1 MAKWMRQAVSAALVS
16 ALVLTGLLSN
26 GPATAY
32 AQKKSPAKPA
42 AKPAATAY
50 DRGYLKGYNSGYT
63 QGQSDWNRG
72 VPRDLFSS
80 DAYAR
85 REQNYDLSLAS
96 SEEYQQAFNLGLEF
110 GYIDGYFGRTRSTS
124 VPSNGAV
131 IAKANALANAQRER
145 EQIDDQA
152 ARAENTTRPAEP
164 SRGSQRQPR
173 DEQPRDQQPRDQQP
187 QDQQPQTRDRIA
199 RPGPLDVAP
208 NTLLNLR
215 LETTIDT
222 KNNRAGDRFRAV
234 VIAPPEYEGAT
245 VEGHISGINKSG
257 KVSGRTELALA
268 FDSISMP
275 DGREAPLAAS
285 LEKVVE
291 SETVKKVDEEGNV
304 QSGSRSTDSKIRGG
318 AGAAAGAIIGGI
330 VGGAKGAVLG
340 AILGGAAGVGTV
352 YVEGGKDLI
361 LEPGT
366 EMIIRTE
373 RTRSR

>member
-1 MAKWMRQAVSAALVS
+1 MKHMAKWIRQIVSAALVA
-16 ALVLTGLLSN
+16 ALALAGLLAS
-26 GPATAY
+26 GPAAVY
-32 AQKKSPAKPA
+32 AQRKTPAKRA
-42 AKPAATAY
+42 APVSAY
-50 DRGYLKGYNSGYT
+50 NQGYLKGYNSGYT

-80 DAYAR
+80 DAYNR
-85 REQNYDLSLAS
+85 REQNYDASLAS
-96 SEEYQQAFNLGLEF
+96 SEEYRQAFNLGLEF
-110 GYIDGYFGRTRSTS
+110 GYIDGYFGRPRSTS

-131 IAKANALANAQRER
+131 IAKATALANAQRER

-152 ARAENTTRPAEP
+152 SRADRTQPSEP
-164 SRGSQRQPR
+164 VR
-173 DEQPRDQQPRDQQP
+173 DDPQQ
-187 QDQQPQTRDRIA
+187 QTRDRVVT
-199 RPGPLDVAP
+199 RPGTLDIAP

-234 VIAPPEYEGAT
+234 VTAPPEYEGAT
-245 VEGHISGINKSG
+245 VEGHIGNINKSG

-268 FDSISMP
+268 FDHISMP
-275 DGREAPLAAS
+275 DGRQAPLAAS

-291 SETVKKVDEEGNV
+291 SESVKKIDEEGNV
-304 QSGSRSTDSKIRGG
+304 QSGSRTTDSKIRGG

-330 VGGAKGAVLG
+330 IGGGKGAVLG

-373 RTRSR
+373 RTRAR

>member
-1 MAKWMRQAVSAALVS
+1 MAKWIRQIVSAALVTAR
-16 ALVLTGLLSN
+16 ALAGLLAS
-26 GPATAY
+26 GPAAY
-32 AQKKSPAKPA
+32 AQRRAPAKRA
-42 AKPAATAY
+42 APVSAY
-50 DRGYLKGYNSGYT
+50 NQGYLKGYNSGYT

-80 DAYAR
+80 DAYNR
-85 REQNYDLSLAS
+85 REQNYDPSLAS
-96 SEEYQQAFNLGLEF
+96 SEEYRQAFDLGLEF
-110 GYIDGYFGRTRSTS
+110 GYIDGYFGRARSTS

-131 IAKANALANAQRER
+131 IAKATALANAQRER

-152 ARAENTTRPAEP
+152 SRADTTRPSEP
-164 SRGSQRQPR
+164 AQDP
-173 DEQPRDQQPRDQQP
+173 QQ
-187 QDQQPQTRDRIA
+187 QTRDRVVT
-199 RPGPLDVAP
+199 RPGPLNIAP

-234 VIAPPEYEGAT
+234 VTAPPEYEGAT
-245 VEGHISGINKSG
+245 IEGHISNINKSG
-257 KVSGRTELALA
+257 KVTGRTELALA

-291 SETVKKVDEEGNV
+291 SESVKKIDEEGNV
-304 QSGSRSTDSKIRGG
+304 QSGSRSTDSKVRGG

-330 VGGAKGAVLG
+330 IGGGKGAVLG

-361 LEPGT
+361 LEPGA

-373 RTRSR
+373 RARAR